1 MNNDKISENKN
12 VVVRNV
18 LSFEHKYSVD
28 VTAIL
33 VFDYVNEVIRGINAS
48 ASATNAV
55 VDLLQAEEG
64 L

>member
-1 MNNDKISENKN
+1 M
-12 VVVRNV
+12 VVRNV

-55 VDLLQAEEG
+55 VDFLQAEEG